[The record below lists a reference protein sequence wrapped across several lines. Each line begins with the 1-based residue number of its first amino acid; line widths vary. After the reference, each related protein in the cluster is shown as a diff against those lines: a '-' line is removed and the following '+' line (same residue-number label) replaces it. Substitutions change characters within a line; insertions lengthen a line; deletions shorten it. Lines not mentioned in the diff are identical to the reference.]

1 MKEKNDTI
9 LLNEDH
15 LREIF
20 SLFSSPTKFERDQ
33 IYDPQG
39 EDYFANVS
47 LSDEYS
53 LTQEKREFA
62 LDAWRAVISF
72 LNSQGYCLSKDG
84 VVLPLSFIENDFIP

>member
-1 MKEKNDTI
+1 MKEAEGII
-9 LLNEDH
+9 LLNEDE

-20 SLFSSPTKFERDQ
+20 SLFTSPTKFERDQ
-33 IYDPQG
+33 VYDRKG
-39 EDYFANVS
+39 EHYFANVS